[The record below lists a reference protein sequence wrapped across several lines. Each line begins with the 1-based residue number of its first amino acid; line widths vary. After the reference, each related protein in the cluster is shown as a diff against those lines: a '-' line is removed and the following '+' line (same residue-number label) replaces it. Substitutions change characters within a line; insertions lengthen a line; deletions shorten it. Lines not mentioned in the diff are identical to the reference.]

1 MAKAAHAPRGGKWTK
16 WRCLPRRMAHGPN
29 LSTDFAVLLS
39 KQHAW
44 SDLKQVPAQDV
55 AAHMERIDKL
65 LTEYVQ
71 ATLMGDTAWYKQPCV
86 SSDYACPARIGNFMH
101 HYLNALAF
109 ATTRNVPFAWSQSWK
124 YQVEPC
130 DTYIK
135 RSSWLNNVRLHSTT
149 DRCAKRSTCRLGDAL
164 AEVSNSSFEQ
174 RLACVGTRQL
184 RRCDTEND
192 LIVLSSKGAERF
204 DSMELAAL
212 GAGCSVRFQHG
223 TSRAAALFA
232 LGPHY
237 LFGRLF
243 TLSFEFDAKRVLEPV
258 EAVLQSASSAAHGR
272 PPLLIAAHIRHRLQS
287 FIGTEAVDMYKQAV
301 QEARRRYASA
311 GQACIVLLAT
321 DRRLTLS
328 AFVDALQ
335 GSECQVVSIPRPPG
349 HQNVSRSHRVPLEH
363 GEDAGEVAM
372 QDLALL
378 SRADVLLGSFGSTF
392 TMLLGELIAANYRRV
407 RTSKP
412 WAQFPVMVLCDHPG
426 ASGQCTRG
434 LPLIG
439 AQWHVS
445 LGQYPRTYM
454 HMGDD
459 LLAGCPTI
467 T

>member
-1 MAKAAHAPRGGKWTK
+1 MISYNHIPVTEVRKSLLKRLARRAARREEARVSVAKAAHAPRGGKWTK
-16 WRCLPRRMAHGPN
+16 WRCLPRRMAHGPK

-204 DSMELAAL
+204 DSMELV
-212 GAGCSVRFQHG
+212 GAGCTGGRVQREIP
-223 TSRAAALFA
+223 AWNFA
-232 LGPHY
+232 CSC
-237 LFGRLF
+237 
-243 TLSFEFDAKRVLEPV
+243 SFCSWTA
-258 EAVLQSASSAAHGR
+258 
-272 PPLLIAAHIRHRLQS
+272 
-287 FIGTEAVDMYKQAV
+287 
-301 QEARRRYASA
+301 
-311 GQACIVLLAT
+311 
-321 DRRLTLS
+321 
-328 AFVDALQ
+328 
-335 GSECQVVSIPRPPG
+335 
-349 HQNVSRSHRVPLEH
+349 
-363 GEDAGEVAM
+363 
-372 QDLALL
+372 
-378 SRADVLLGSFGSTF
+378 
-392 TMLLGELIAANYRRV
+392 
-407 RTSKP
+407 
-412 WAQFPVMVLCDHPG
+412 
-426 ASGQCTRG
+426 
-434 LPLIG
+434 LPLRSTV
-439 AQWHVS
+439 H
-445 LGQYPRTYM
+445 T
-454 HMGDD
+454 
-459 LLAGCPTI
+459 LLRV
-467 T
+467 